1 MKATSRADD
10 IVCLKTGGVRR
21 KIDTI
26 KILRDT
32 QNKAF
37 TPIFNIKTMIHNTF
51 DALERYK

>member
-10 IVCLKTGGVRR
+10 IICLKTGGVRR

-32 QNKAF
+32 QNRAF
-37 TPIFNIKTMIHNTF
+37 TPICNIKTMIHNTF

>member
-10 IVCLKTGGVRR
+10 IICLKTGGVHR

-32 QNKAF
+32 QKRDLTLIYNF
-37 TPIFNIKTMIHNTF
+37 KTMVHITF

>member
-10 IVCLKTGGVRR
+10 IICLKTGGVRR

-32 QNKAF
+32 QNRDLTLICNF
-37 TPIFNIKTMIHNTF
+37 KTMIHITF
-51 DALERYK
+51 DALERHK

>member
-1 MKATSRADD
+1 MKATSVADD
-10 IVCLKTGGVRR
+10 FICLKTGGVRR

-32 QNKAF
+32 QNKDLAL
-37 TPIFNIKTMIHNTF
+37 ICNLKTMIHITF

>member
-10 IVCLKTGGVRR
+10 IICLKTGGVRR

-32 QNKAF
+32 QNRDF
-37 TPIFNIKTMIHNTF
+37 TPICNIKTMIHNTF

>member
-1 MKATSRADD
+1 MKATPRADD
-10 IVCLKTGGVRR
+10 IICLKTGGVRR

-32 QNKAF
+32 QNRAF
-37 TPIFNIKTMIHNTF
+37 TPICNIKTMIHNTF

>member
-10 IVCLKTGGVRR
+10 IICLKTGVVRR

-32 QNKAF
+32 QNRDF
-37 TPIFNIKTMIHNTF
+37 TPICNIKTMIHNTF